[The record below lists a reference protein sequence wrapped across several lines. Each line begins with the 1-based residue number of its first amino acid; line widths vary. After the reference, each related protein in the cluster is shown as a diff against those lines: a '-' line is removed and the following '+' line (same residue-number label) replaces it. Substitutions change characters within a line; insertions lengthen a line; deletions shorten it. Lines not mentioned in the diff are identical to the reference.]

1 MVDDNCYLFNLKYF
15 MIKKY
20 KNRFVLI
27 SKVEFS
33 ILSLNE
39 TAYTILSLMDG
50 KHSNKDIIQ
59 IVKEKYDIQEN
70 LIENYTVQFIEN
82 MKQKGV
88 IQKVGEQEE
97 IEYRQQSLNR
107 VYLDLANPVLTF
119 NQIRYMIDLIEKH
132 EHEKYVRFFIKLDD
146 RYPDDEAL
154 KILEYIGNQSFVK
167 LFLFCNEKCLVEDI
181 LNQLKKCVDG
191 IVLQISSYEKE
202 RDLKKITA
210 KCKLCNSKDMS
221 FFIHFTLHPDNLEE
235 CSLLQQDMSEH
246 GVNGI
251 FIDDSG
257 VFQSSEYDKML
268 EKFYLKNNFIN
279 SWKNNR
285 IKAENQRFYILTENE
300 LCLKSVY
307 PHKHKIHCGIGIE
320 EISID
325 FQGHIYPCHLSGKQE
340 FYFES
345 IEEYYN
351 KRDDMFGQ
359 NLKAKSCGLC
369 DSWYLCL
376 GGCKLK
382 NRQYG
387 NALSDP
393 IPDCE
398 HMIETVENYYAK
410 L

>member
-1 MVDDNCYLFNLKYF
+1 MVEDNYYLFNLKYF
-15 MIKKY
+15 LVKRHKY
-20 KNRFVLI
+20 RYILI

-50 KHSNKDIIQ
+50 KHNVKDIIRFM
-59 IVKEKYDIQEN
+59 KEQYDIKEE
-70 LIENYTVQFIEN
+70 LIENYTVHFIDN

-88 IQKVGEQEE
+88 IQKVGDREE

-107 VYLDLANPVLTF
+107 VYLDLANSVLTF
-119 NQIRYMIDLIEKH
+119 SQICHMIDSVEIH
-132 EHEKYVRFFIKLDD
+132 EHEKMIRFFINLDD
-146 RYPDDEAL
+146 RYPDEEVL
-154 KILEYIGNQSFVK
+154 KILAYIGNKTFAK
-167 LFLFCNEKCLVEDI
+167 IFLFCKESCLEQSI
-181 LNQLKKCVDG
+181 RKQLKEYIDG
-191 IVLQISSYEKE
+191 VALQIDSYEKE
-202 RDLKKITA
+202 RDLKKIA
-210 KCKLCNSKDMS
+210 MKCKQCLSDGMS
-221 FFIHFTLHPDNLEE
+221 FFIHFTLQPRNLEE
-235 CSLLQQDMSEH
+235 CSLLQQDMNEY

-257 VFQSSEYDKML
+257 VSQTAEYEKML
-268 EKFYLKNNFIN
+268 ENLYQKNNFIN

-307 PHKHKIHCGIGIE
+307 PHKHKRHCGIGIE

-325 FQGHIYPCHLSGKQE
+325 FQGHIYPCHLSRKNE

-345 IEEYYN
+345 IEDYYN
-351 KRDDMFGQ
+351 KRENMFGQ
-359 NLKAKSCGLC
+359 TLKAKSCDLC
-369 DSWYLCL
+369 ESWCLCL

-382 NRQYG
+382 NRQNG
-387 NALSDP
+387 KALSDT